1 VQTYTRASAMG
12 GGRGARK
19 FSKIQLEQYSSVM
32 TLPERRQSLKLRDR
46 RHVPIRGTCC
56 VHEAIRLALFG
67 LITPLFKSDFA
78 GDLPQA
84 AKMAAME
91 EDARRRE
98 AVEQQQEARR
108 RAAEKEEEARSRAE
122 AEELVE
128 ARRRAAEQLE
138 AARRRAAEQ
147 QEASRRAEAEEAAM
161 RRMILEEGRNQERE
175 DSRLRSDSL
184 TGAHENS
191 SAEAL
196 VRRVGAGEAGALLV
210 SDWGDTVLK
219 VSSAWTAWSAPSL
232 ATQALC
238 PIVWVCYCTLN
249 CEC

>member
-1 VQTYTRASAMG
+1 M
-12 GGRGARK
+12 
-19 FSKIQLEQYSSVM
+19 
-32 TLPERRQSLKLRDR
+32 KLRDR

-84 AKMAAME
+84 AKMAAMG

-108 RAAEKEEEARSRAE
+108 RAAEQEEEARSRAE

-128 ARRRAAEQLE
+128 ARRRAAEKLE

-147 QEASRRAEAEEAAM
+147 EEARRRAEAEELEVRRGAEAEEAAM
-161 RRMILEEGRNQERE
+161 RRMILEEGRDQQRE

-184 TGAHENS
+184 TGAHENG

-196 VRRVGAGEAGALLV
+196 VRRVGVGEAGAMLV

-219 VSSAWTAWSAPSL
+219 VSSDWIA
-232 ATQALC
+232 
-238 PIVWVCYCTLN
+238 
-249 CEC
+249 

>member
-1 VQTYTRASAMG
+1 M
-12 GGRGARK
+12 
-19 FSKIQLEQYSSVM
+19 
-32 TLPERRQSLKLRDR
+32 KLRDR

-84 AKMAAME
+84 AKMAAMG

-98 AVEQQQEARR
+98 AVEQQE
-108 RAAEKEEEARSRAE
+108 
-122 AEELVE
+122 E
-128 ARRRAAEQLE
+128 ARRRAAEQE
-138 AARRRAAEQ
+138 EARRRAEAE
-147 QEASRRAEAEEAAM
+147 ELEVRRGAEAEEAAM
-161 RRMILEEGRNQERE
+161 RRMILEEGRDQQRE

-184 TGAHENS
+184 TGAHENG

-196 VRRVGAGEAGALLV
+196 VRRVGVGEAGAMLV

-219 VSSAWTAWSAPSL
+219 VSSDWIA
-232 ATQALC
+232 
-238 PIVWVCYCTLN
+238 
-249 CEC
+249 